1 MPNDGEM
8 MTTIVEV
15 KIDEDLLQHPAIPES
30 DPWNKVYFIRGDKV
44 VANGRIGSRVGNEVV
59 VYLEPDDVKSR
70 DYFIAQNDYA
80 IQTLGRHTAWR
91 FASFDGGPL
100 PMYSDEPED
109 RCDDLWIVSTWEFD
123 YGFASK
129 KRYGHIEGFG
139 TALNQEKTDV
149 SHS

>member
-1 MPNDGEM
+1 MAKSLYFFRHRNGNIYWGTFD
-8 MTTIVEV
+8 T
-15 KIDEDLLQHPAIPES
+15 QH
-30 DPWNKVYFIRGDKV
+30 
-44 VANGRIGSRVGNEVV
+44 GSPYIWLFRRRPM
-59 VYLEPDDVKSR
+59 EPDDVKSR

-100 PMYSDEPED
+100 PMYADEPEN